1 MRPTRLIP
9 LLQQAAAQALADRYG
24 LAIDP
29 DTLVVQRTSRDH
41 TGDYT
46 LVLFP
51 LMKHRL
57 GSPEAIGQ
65 VLGQDLLDRLPH
77 ALARFDLVKG
87 FLNLT
92 LTPAAWGQ
100 WLEFCLAQPD
110 EALCIDAGT
119 GQQVML
125 EFPSPNTNKPLHLG
139 HLRNIFLG
147 DSLTRIL
154 AAGGFATVRANL
166 YNDKGIHICKSLLA
180 WQMEGCPT
188 PEATGLK
195 GDHLV
200 GNHYVRFD
208 QLLKAQIQQL
218 KDQGLD
224 EEQAKAQAPL
234 QQEVQDLYRRWE
246 AGDPAVVEP
255 WRQLN
260 AWVYAGFEVTFRNL
274 GLPPFD
280 VNYYESETYLRGR
293 EIIEEGL
300 AHGVFFRKPDGSV
313 WIDLTDEKLDEKLVL
328 RSDGTS
334 VYITQDL
341 ATAELKYQQFGI
353 DRSIYVIGNE
363 QDYHMKVLIATLKR
377 LGKPYARGMHHLSY
391 GMVELPTGR
400 MKSREGTVVDADDL
414 LAEMTATAAAA
425 TAELGK
431 TDSLDP
437 QSLDALHRSLGLGAL
452 KYFLLKVDPARRM
465 VFNPEESID
474 FKGHTGTFIQYT
486 HARSAALLRKA
497 ADQGLA
503 PAAAP
508 VPAELGG
515 AELELVR
522 QLYHWPDALAEAVRD
537 YSPAVVAN
545 YVYDLARA
553 YSRFYT
559 EAPVLKAATEAERD
573 FRLLLTALT
582 RQHLAA
588 ALGLLG
594 IEAPERM

>member
-1 MRPTRLIP
+1 MRPIRLIP
-9 LLQQAAAQALADRYG
+9 LLQQASAQALADRYG
-24 LAIDP
+24 LTLDP
-29 DTLVVQRTSRDH
+29 ATLVVQRTSRDH

-65 VLGQDLLDRLPH
+65 TLGQDLLDRLPDT
-77 ALARFDLVKG
+77 LAAFDLVKG

-92 LTPAAWGQ
+92 LTPAAWCRWLHFALAEPEAALRLDLGSGQ
-100 WLEFCLAQPD
+100 K
-110 EALCIDAGT
+110 
-119 GQQVML
+119 VML

-139 HLRNIFLG
+139 HLRNLFLG

-154 AAGGFATVRANL
+154 TAAGFTTIRANL

-180 WQMEGCPT
+180 WQREGCQT
-188 PEATGLK
+188 PEQSGLK
-195 GDHLV
+195 GDHLA
-200 GNHYVRFD
+200 GKYYVRFD
-208 QLLKAQIQQL
+208 QLLREQIEQL
-218 KDQGLD
+218 KAQGLD

-234 QQEVQDLYRRWE
+234 QQEVQELYRRWE

-255 WRQLN
+255 WRQMN
-260 AWVYAGFEVTFRNL
+260 TWVYAGFEQTFRRL

-293 EIIEEGL
+293 EIVEEGL
-300 AHGVFFRKPDGSV
+300 AQGVFFRKPDGSV
-313 WIDLTDEKLDEKLVL
+313 WIDLSDEKLDEKLVL

-377 LGKPYARGMHHLSY
+377 LGKPYAEGMYHLSY
-391 GMVELPTGR
+391 GMVDLPTGR

-414 LAEMTATAAAA
+414 LDEMTATAAAA

-431 TDSLDP
+431 TE
-437 QSLDALHRSLGLGAL
+437 SLDAQSLESLHHSLGLGAL

-465 VFNPEESID
+465 VFNPEDSID

-486 HARSAALLRKA
+486 HARTAALLRKA
-497 ADQGLA
+497 DEQGYR
-503 PAAAP
+503 PQPVAAP
-508 VPAELGG
+508 EPLAG
-515 AELELVR
+515 AELDLVR

-545 YVYDLARA
+545 YAYDLARA

-559 EAPVLKAATEAERD
+559 EAPVLKADTVAQRD

-582 RQHLAA
+582 RQHLATV
-588 ALGLLG
+588 LGLLG
-594 IEAPERM
+594 IEAPDRM